1 LNAQTCQCEL
11 FLVDAVHQPDT
22 GDRDRRI
29 FEARE
34 ADHHSDALLYASM
47 VLANRSTHLH
57 QSQSAH
63 HHCRQESGRPNCCG

>member
-11 FLVDAVHQPDT
+11 SLAVAVHQLDT

-29 FEARE
+29 FEVLE

-57 QSQSAH
+57 HLWTPPQVQGKSSRMNDA
-63 HHCRQESGRPNCCG
+63 